1 MRVILGIDPG
11 LNNTGWGLIKDN
23 KNKIE
28 VVNFGVISNPK
39 TIKIPIKL
47 FNIFTKIDELI
58 QLYKPNELSL
68 EKTFINNNLLSSLNL
83 GYSRAVILLLSE
95 KHKIPIFEY
104 SPNTVKQN
112 ITGNGHATKEQINY
126 MIEKL
131 LNITAPKIFDITDA
145 LAIALCH
152 ANYNYKI

>member
-1 MRVILGIDPG
+1 MRIILGIDPG
-11 LNNTGWGLIKDN
+11 LNNTGWGLINNNNN
-23 KNKIE
+23 KTE
-28 VVNFGVISNPK
+28 VINFGVISNPK
-39 TIKIPIKL
+39 TTKTPVKL

-68 EKTFINNNLLSSLNL
+68 EKTFINSNLLSSLNL

-104 SPNTVKQN
+104 SPNTIKQN
-112 ITGNGHATKEQINY
+112 ITGNGHATKEQISY

-131 LNITAPKIFDITDA
+131 LNITTPKTSDITDA

-152 ANYNYKI
+152 ANYNFKI